1 MSSNS
6 MKKPPTGSLALE
18 PPQFLLEKEI
28 RQEGF
33 WGWAAPT
40 MTTLLLLAVFWLLI
54 PVRPMYVP
62 SLWVLL
68 AVSVGAGGLY
78 HGVRFL
84 CYWAIWTCEA
94 GKRKP
99 TATIQPGAQ
108 GELPKT
114 GFILI
119 VSIPTVAAVLVFII
133 LSFWGLARAP
143 EYWLAIAVVAGI
155 AFQDIR
161 TLRHLLPLGPGYW
174 IKETSRGL
182 HILKLVE

>member
-1 MSSNS
+1 MQ
-6 MKKPPTGSLALE
+6 KPPTGSRALD
-18 PPQFLLEKEI
+18 PPPFILEKEI
-28 RQEGF
+28 RQDGL

-40 MTTLLLLAVFWLLI
+40 LTTLLLLSVFWLLI
-54 PVRPMYVP
+54 PVQPMYIP

-68 AVSVGAGGLY
+68 VVSVGAGGLY
-78 HGVRFL
+78 LGVRFL
-84 CYWAIWTCEA
+84 CYWAIWTREA

-114 GFILI
+114 GFIFI
-119 VSIPTVAAVLVFII
+119 ISIPAAASVLVFGI
-133 LSFWGLARAP
+133 LSFWGLARSP

-182 HILKLVE
+182 NILKLVE